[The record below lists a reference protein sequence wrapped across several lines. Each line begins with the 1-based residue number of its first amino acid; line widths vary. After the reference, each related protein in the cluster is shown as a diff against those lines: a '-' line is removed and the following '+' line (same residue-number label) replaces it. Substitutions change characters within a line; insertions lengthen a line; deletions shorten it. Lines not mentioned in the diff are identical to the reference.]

1 MSDSDVCIFNIRG
14 NCEKEEEACDFKHD
28 KPVKSKETDNVQPEA
43 DAAANAEEE
52 PPVVAKKVIFN
63 RNCEVSVGF
72 KVKLEYFQSAP
83 PSDSEAKTADLTT
96 DTSTFIAASTD
107 ETIAGNKHITRRVP
121 IAGDKQD
128 QAPTKEIR
136 RDSKGFE
143 NFDDYFD
150 SDGNDTTISTAG
162 DKTSEI
168 AVEEQEEAEFENVPE
183 PTESMPEEILDKEK
197 DEQEKKQKAAAAL
210 EDLSK
215 EWGDEEPEQEQE
227 PIAEEEAPAAVDPE
241 PTQSNNDEQETIENI
256 ENFLGSSESTGKS
269 AEAATTERPIKGE
282 KGQEELVTLIFGEDG
297 KQIEQ
302 KETEAAKSV
311 YDLDD
316 EDFASTKATP
326 FQPNSMRKKALA
338 KAEGVTRI
346 GNNTYYY
353 TGDKEA
359 GGAPESG
366 ADTEDDEL
374 EQERGGDEG
383 LITADQASYEDS
395 NFDESE
401 IASEV
406 GSIQGDGTPGKA
418 DKRGRGYAQG
428 RRKHSTNYVYGAK
441 STAAKT
447 RRCGEC
453 EGCNREDCGKCP
465 SCQDKPKFG
474 GRGLKKQACIYR
486 ICTWKNPSGKRAQ
499 PHPTLSSTPKGVP
512 SGTIV
517 SPAAVRR
524 VSEAPVASPST
535 STPTKTSNQSTPK
548 KAPTRGKRKSI
559 SVVSPQVGEEGQIIR
574 KGDDEYIVT
583 VSGNDTGLTGKYWS
597 DLSNLGSRRRC
608 TVSPQPPKDSPQ
620 KSSPEKASETANKKA
635 KKSADKEAEKEP
647 STPKGR
653 KRKAEE
659 EAAPDTPSKGAKTA
673 ELEQTST
680 PNGASTPAAAAQ
692 RNISCLSDAP
702 AGSSAQREVVVE
714 CFAPYDDHRWVNIG
728 KEKNGSA
735 PDAVQ
740 YARALRPPY
749 QLLSFLRIKGNCA
762 KGMGCS
768 NKNTMV
774 ISNIL
779 YVMYIFDSISSQ
791 VFVVLEGEITVV
803 IHTTEFVAK
812 KGDSFYIPPKNYY
825 NLINKTPKLAELSL
839 LQYQYSG
846 PLPSVPAG
854 SQSGQTPNGVQN

>member
-1 MSDSDVCIFNIRG
+1 M
-14 NCEKEEEACDFKHD
+14 
-28 KPVKSKETDNVQPEA
+28 
-43 DAAANAEEE
+43 
-52 PPVVAKKVIFN
+52 
-63 RNCEVSVGF
+63 
-72 KVKLEYFQSAP
+72 
-83 PSDSEAKTADLTT
+83 TT
-96 DTSTFIAASTD
+96 DTSTFIAATTD
-107 ETIAGNKHITRRVP
+107 ETIAGNQHMTRRAP
-121 IAGDKQD
+121 NAGEKQD
-128 QAPTKEIR
+128 QAPAKEIR

-150 SDGNDTTISTAG
+150 SDANDTTMNTEAG
-162 DKTSEI
+162 EKTNDDSEI
-168 AVEEQEEAEFENVPE
+168 TAEDVEADKSSQGEKQFTSVPE
-183 PTESMPEEILDKEK
+183 PTESMPEDILDKDK
-197 DEQEKKQKAAAAL
+197 DEQKKQKAAAAASNL

-215 EWGDEEPEQEQE
+215 QWEEEESEQQPANEQ
-227 PIAEEEAPAAVDPE
+227 AATSKTSEAPAAVEPE
-241 PTQSNNDEQETIENI
+241 PEKETAPECCEEDEQETIEDI
-256 ENFLGSSESTGKS
+256 ENFLGSSESAGKN
-269 AEAATTERPIKGE
+269 AEDANPAVAEKPIKGE
-282 KGQEELVTLIFGEDG
+282 KNQEELVTLIFGEDG
-297 KQIEQ
+297 KQIEAGGKQ
-302 KETEAAKSV
+302 VEAKSV

-316 EDFASTKATP
+316 EDFSATKATP
-326 FQPNSMRKKALA
+326 FNPNSRKKA
-338 KAEGVTRI
+338 KQEGVTRI

-359 GGAPESG
+359 GAPESG

-374 EQERGGDEG
+374 DQERGGDEG
-383 LITADQASYEDS
+383 LITADGPGYEES
-395 NFDESE
+395 FDESE
-401 IASEV
+401 IASET
-406 GSIQGDGTPGKA
+406 GSVAGDTPS
-418 DKRGRGYAQG
+418 KRGGRGYAQG
-428 RRKHSTNYVYGAK
+428 RRKHKTNYVYGAK

-499 PHPTLSSTPKGVP
+499 PHPTMNSTPKGVP

-524 VSEAPVASPST
+524 VGLTEEEAFAAIPSSP
-535 STPTKTSNQSTPK
+535 KTSSTPK
-548 KAPTRGKRKSI
+548 TYQSTTTTTPKKTPARGKRKSI
-559 SVVSPQVGEEGQIIR
+559 SVVSPSVNEAGQIV
-574 KGDDEYIVT
+574 KDGDDEYIVT
-583 VSGNDTGLTGKYWS
+583 VSGSDTGLSGKYWS
-597 DLSNLGSRRRC
+597 DLSNLGPRRRC
-608 TVSPQPPKDSPQ
+608 TISPQPPKEGQQIKKASPA
-620 KSSPEKASETANKKA
+620 KNTSEKASETAKKKA
-635 KKSADKEAEKEP
+635 GNVKKVAIAEKEPENEP

-653 KRKAEE
+653 KRKADD

-673 ELEQTST
+673 ELEPST
-680 PNGASTPAAAAQ
+680 PNGGSATPAAAQ

-774 ISNIL
+774 RPNL
-779 YVMYIFDSISSQ
+779 KYFFMKSQ
-791 VFVVLEGEITVV
+791 
-803 IHTTEFVAK
+803 
-812 KGDSFYIPPKNYY
+812 
-825 NLINKTPKLAELSL
+825 
-839 LQYQYSG
+839 
-846 PLPSVPAG
+846 
-854 SQSGQTPNGVQN
+854 